1 MALHLYYHPFSS
13 FCQKVLI
20 ALYER
25 ELEYTPHLVNLI
37 DEREKAELASLW
49 PFAKF
54 PVLADTTAGATVP
67 ESSSIIEHLDTL
79 PASGAKLIPD
89 APQYAASVRQWDRI
103 IDTYLHVPMQ
113 KIVGDRLRPEG
124 SRDPF
129 GVEEARQTLATAYRF
144 MEQRLPDQGWL
155 GGGMFCMAD
164 CAAAPPLFY
173 LSRVAPF
180 ADRHPRLQRYFLRL
194 MERPSFQRC
203 IEGAREY
210 RDFFPAAE
218 GDAGWSDKAAAS
230 EDGAR
235 LSF

>member
-20 ALYER
+20 ALHER
-25 ELEYTPHLVNLI
+25 GLPFQPHHVNLT
-37 DEREKAELASLW
+37 DEREKAELAALW

-67 ESSSIIEHLDTL
+67 ESSSIIEHLDAL
-79 PASGAKLIPD
+79 PDGAARLIPD
-89 APQYAASVRQWDRI
+89 TPAHAASVRQWDRI
-103 IDTYLHVPMQ
+103 IDTYLHLPMQ
-113 KIVGDRLRPEG
+113 KIVGDRIRPVDQ
-124 SRDPF
+124 RDPF
-129 GVEEARQTLATAYRF
+129 GVAEARATLATAYLF
-144 MEQRLPDQGWL
+144 MDRRLPDQGWL

-180 ADRHPRLQRYFLRL
+180 ADDYPRLQSYFRRL
-194 MERPSFQRC
+194 LARPSFQRC
-203 IEGAREY
+203 IEEARKY
-210 RDFFPAAE
+210 RAFFPTAPE
-218 GDAGWSDKAAAS
+218 DAGWPDEAVAADDAP
-230 EDGAR
+230 R